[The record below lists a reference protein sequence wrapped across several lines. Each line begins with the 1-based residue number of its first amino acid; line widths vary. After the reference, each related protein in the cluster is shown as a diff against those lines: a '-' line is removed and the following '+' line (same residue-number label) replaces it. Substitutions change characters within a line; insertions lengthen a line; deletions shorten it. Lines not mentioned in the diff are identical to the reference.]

1 MLNYKET
8 EVIFTFLAA
17 ILILLFL
24 IIFIVIF
31 AFLFQRRQIKHRQE
45 KAFLKAQYEK
55 EILQSQIEVQN
66 STLKYI
72 GQELHDN
79 IGQLLSVTKINLGVM
94 EESLEEK
101 KFDEFAFNFHQ
112 ANDLVTD
119 VINEVRGLSKS
130 LDDNSVQ
137 EFGLTDSIA
146 HELQRI
152 RKTKKFDTD
161 LVIQGEKFSLG
172 YEREIILFRIVQEIL
187 NNSLKHSEAKKIEIG
202 IQYTADSFILI
213 VADNGRGFD
222 YEGALSKELSASGSG
237 LRNINRRAALI
248 DFDCELISQKDEG
261 TKYVLT
267 SRKAHSVSQ

>member
-1 MLNYKET
+1 MKGNE
-8 EVIFTFLAA
+8 EIIVTFIIITIILVVLVAFIISFAA
-17 ILILLFL
+17 IFE
-24 IIFIVIF
+24 
-31 AFLFQRRQIKHRQE
+31 RNRQKHRQE
-45 KAFLKAQYEK
+45 KALLKAQYEK

-101 KFDEFAFNFHQ
+101 NFDDFAFNFHQ

-152 RKTKKFDTD
+152 RKTRKFATD
-161 LVIQGEKFSLG
+161 LVIEGEKFTLG

-187 NNSLKHSEAKKIEIG
+187 NNSLKHSGAEKIEIG
-202 IQYTADSFILI
+202 IQYTTDSFILI

-222 YEGALSKELSASGSG
+222 YEEAMSKELSESGSG

-248 DFDCELISQKDEG
+248 DFDCELISQKEEG
-261 TKYVLT
+261 TKYILT
-267 SRKAHSVSQ
+267 SRKPHSVSQ

>member
-45 KAFLKAQYEK
+45 KALLKAQYEK

-79 IGQLLSVTKINLGVM
+79 IGQLLSVAKINMGVM

-101 KFDEFAFNFHQ
+101 NFDDFAFNFHQ

-152 RKTKKFDTD
+152 RKTRKFATD
-161 LVIQGEKFSLG
+161 LVIEGEKFTLG

-187 NNSLKHSEAKKIEIG
+187 NNSLKHSGAEKIEIG

-222 YEGALSKELSASGSG
+222 YEETMSKELSESGSG

-248 DFDCELISQKDEG
+248 DFDSELISQKEEG
-261 TKYVLT
+261 TKYILT
-267 SRKAHSVSQ
+267 SRKTHSVSQ